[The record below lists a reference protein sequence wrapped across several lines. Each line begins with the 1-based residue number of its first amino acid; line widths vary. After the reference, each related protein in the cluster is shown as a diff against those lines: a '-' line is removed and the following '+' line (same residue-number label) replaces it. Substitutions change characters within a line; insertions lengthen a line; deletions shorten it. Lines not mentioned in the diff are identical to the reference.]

1 MSGPNPEL
9 LAAYGTDEV
18 YLAHLEKR
26 AADTI
31 FGPSTAAAAQGSFG
45 RMIVGGRLHQER
57 VDRFRADADAMN
69 LRFKALEGQVM
80 ANTIE
85 NLGGP
90 GTQRS
95 MFTRSVMMQ
104 PYSVYPMLYA
114 NAVSPPSGGPA
125 NADAPGEA
133 VEQRLGVDVNEEM
146 ARTASVSTAIAVRL
160 GCKLAQMSSGYP
172 MLPAPSTQPSIGQD
186 FSQAGLSLNQGAM
199 QLGRGATRAFGKAV
213 GAAGGVL
220 SGVGKGLER
229 FMLTDRKP
237 TPRWGVGI
245 GPARDAN
252 QYGEPI
258 Y

>member
-1 MSGPNPEL
+1 MDGPNPEL

-26 AADTI
+26 AADTL
-31 FGPSTAAAAQGSFG
+31 FGPSTAAAAQGAFG
-45 RMIVGGRLHQER
+45 RMVVGGRLHQER
-57 VDRFRADADAMN
+57 VDKFRADADAMN
-69 LRFKALEGQVM
+69 LRFKALEARVM

-114 NAVSPPSGGPA
+114 NAVTPPQVGPA
-125 NADAPGEA
+125 NADSPEEA
-133 VEQRLGVDVNEEM
+133 VEQRLGVNVDEEM
-146 ARTASVSTAIAVRL
+146 ARTASVSTAIAARI
-160 GCKLAQMSSGYP
+160 GCKLAQLGAGFP
-172 MLPAPSTQPSIGQD
+172 PLPAVPTEPSIGQD
-186 FSQAGLSLNQGAM
+186 FSQAGMHLNQGAM

-213 GAAGGVL
+213 GAAGGAL

-237 TPRWGVGI
+237 TTRWGTGI
-245 GPARDAN
+245 GPARDVN
-252 QYGEPI
+252 EYGEPI